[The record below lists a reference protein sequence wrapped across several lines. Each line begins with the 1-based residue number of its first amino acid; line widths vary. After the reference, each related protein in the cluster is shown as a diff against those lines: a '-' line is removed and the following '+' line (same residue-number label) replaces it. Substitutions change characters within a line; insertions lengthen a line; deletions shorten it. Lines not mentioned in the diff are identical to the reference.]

1 MITIATFDNQADAHI
16 AKGLLEAEGLSPSLG
31 DSHLVQT
38 DWLYSAALGGIKL
51 QVPNGEAERA
61 RQLLS
66 QDRSGEL
73 TDWPAEDN
81 TGTDPENPDLPQGP
95 AATDRWAA
103 LAHMAALAG
112 AIVPF
117 GHLLGPL
124 LVWLWRRGES
134 PGADL
139 AGREAVNFQISITLY
154 AGMLVVLVPDTAE
167 LAALVALFGLD
178 MILVL
183 VAAARTRRG
192 LPFRYPLT
200 LRVLL

>member
-51 QVPNGEAERA
+51 QVPAGEAERA

-73 TDWPAEDN
+73 GDWPGEDA
-81 TGTDPENPDLPQGP
+81 GATDAGSLDTRQG
-95 AATDRWAA
+95 ATTTDRWAA
-103 LAHMAALAG
+103 LAHMAALSG

-134 PGADL
+134 PGADS
-139 AGREAVNFQISITLY
+139 AGREAVNFQVSVTLY
-154 AGMLVVLVPDTAE
+154 AGILVVLIPDTGE

-183 VAAARTRRG
+183 LAAARTRRG